1 MFVDIDGVFSGGGI
15 KGFALI
21 GAIEVLESKDF
32 TFKRLAGTSAGSILA
47 ALIAA
52 GYTSREIMDLMMK
65 TEMAE
70 FLDQRKTFLPFPLA
84 KWLHLYWRMGLY
96 KGDVFEEW
104 LKKILAAKGVYT
116 FADLPNEAVRVIAS
130 DLSTGSILI
139 LPDDLEKYG
148 VPKETFPVA
157 RAIRMSCSLPYF
169 FEPVKLRSLTGTNII
184 IDGGL
189 LSNFPMWL
197 FQKENRRPL
206 RPVIGVKLSD
216 KPENRPKRV
225 ITNGLQLFEGVFDTM
240 KNAHDAKYIS
250 RRHEKDIIFIPME
263 NTFTAE
269 FSLTKEKKDALIEK
283 GREQAKLFLK
293 TWTY

>member
-1 MFVDIDGVFSGGGI
+1 
-15 KGFALI
+15 
-21 GAIEVLESKDF
+21 
-32 TFKRLAGTSAGSILA
+32 
-47 ALIAA
+47 
-52 GYTSREIMDLMMK
+52 MK

-70 FLDQRKTFLPFPLA
+70 FLDQRKTFLPFPIA
-84 KWLHLYWRMGLY
+84 KWLHLYWRMGIY

-148 VPKETFPVA
+148 IPKETFPVA

-225 ITNGLQLFEGVFDTM
+225 IYEWV
-240 KNAHDAKYIS
+240 A
-250 RRHEKDIIFIPME
+250 II
-263 NTFTAE
+263 
-269 FSLTKEKKDALIEK
+269 
-283 GREQAKLFLK
+283 
-293 TWTY
+293 